1 MSAPRRT
8 AGVVAAAAAAVLAL
22 GLAVTGC
29 GGDGGGDTPATTAP
43 REQTVRGAGYS
54 HAAPAG
60 WRTAATERG
69 TTATGPGSQLL
80 SVGVYKLVKVYVE
93 RRFDATAAE
102 LDEVAARLAADRKG
116 SLTASETVTVAGRK
130 ARSYRIAYA
139 TGGADLVQQVTFVL
153 RGTTEWL
160 LVCRRAAGDPD
171 EPCARL
177 LASFRLLPAR

>member
-1 MSAPRRT
+1 MRVRGRKGILATTAAT
-8 AGVVAAAAAAVLAL
+8 AGLAL
-22 GLAVTGC
+22 ALLAVGC
-29 GGDGGGDTPATTAP
+29 GGGGDEAATTTTVP
-43 REQTVRGAGYS
+43 KEQTLRGIGYS

-60 WRTAATERG
+60 WTPAATQRG

-102 LDEVAARLAADRKG
+102 LDKVAARLAADRKG

-139 TGGADLVQQVTFVL
+139 TGGTDLVQQVTFVL

-160 LVCRRAAGDPD
+160 LVCRRAATDGD

-177 LASFRLLPAR
+177 LASFRLVPAR